1 MIYKLKSFFMI
12 ILNVYVVFLLWDIK
26 VLFICFINIKL
37 INKNNFFDDTDYQ
50 VFKR

>member
-37 INKNNFFDDTDYQ
+37 INKNNVFDVTAYQ
-50 VFKR
+50 IFTR